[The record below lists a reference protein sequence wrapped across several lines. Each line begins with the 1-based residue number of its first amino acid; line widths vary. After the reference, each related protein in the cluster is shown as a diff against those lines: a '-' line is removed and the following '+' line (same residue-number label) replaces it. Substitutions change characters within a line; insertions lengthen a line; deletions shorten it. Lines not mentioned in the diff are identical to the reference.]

1 MGLLEPEPV
10 VRTRDIVVQEFTELW
25 LLLLTMGMMVVGFF
39 LRGKFTQMDA
49 TDLLLRS
56 TREEIAREHITR
68 AEYKQDLQVLS
79 DRLDSS
85 FKRLEDKLDA
95 VYKEVRVQGK

>member
-1 MGLLEPEPV
+1 MAG
-10 VRTRDIVVQEFTELW
+10 QAFTDLW
-25 LLLLTMGMMVVGFF
+25 LLLLTIGLAVIGFF
-39 LRGKFTQMDA
+39 IRGKFVQMDA
-49 TDLLLRS
+49 TDALLRA

-68 AEYKQDLQVLS
+68 AEYKQDLQILS